1 MDYSEWIGT
10 VWEARCDM
18 RLPKGGVSVG
28 DTFTYDDA
36 CAALKLD
43 PVSWQAIGNAVRL
56 DAAPALS
63 ETVERR
69 SGKRKRDPF
78 VFDTNPLA
86 AAPEPEANDLA
97 ARLLYDA
104 VTGAGADAG
113 AASAEGGE

>member
-1 MDYSEWIGT
+1 MDYSEWIGST
-10 VWEARCDM
+10 WVARCAM
-18 RLPKGGVSVG
+18 RLPKGGILPG
-28 DTFTYDDA
+28 DTFTYDAA

-43 PVSWQAIGNAVRL
+43 PASWLAIGNAEQL

-86 AAPEPEANDLA
+86 AAPEPEADDLA

-104 VTGAGADAG
+104 ATGAGEDAG